1 MQGYAGI
8 VRSRRLLKFAYA
20 RMDGIYEEVNKFY
33 NNNPVKKE
41 VIETRNLAIVANIII
56 RSALARKESRGVH
69 YVVDYPEMNDKYKK
83 DTVIY

>member
-8 VRSRRLLKFAYA
+8 VRSRRLLKYA
-20 RMDGIYEEVNKFY
+20 SSRMNGIYEEVNKFY

-56 RSALARKESRGVH
+56 RSALARKESRGLH
-69 YVVDYPEMNDKYKK
+69 YMLDYPDMIEQYEK